1 MCTLTELRYINRLL
15 SYHRNIHYR
24 GMKVSTLSFMTG
36 MATAIQF
43 FVNTGMIS
51 SINGAGV
58 YTLPDSTQCL
68 VRLGSPADNF
78 TYSAPN
84 GSIDDNM
91 GRSLVV
97 SQSNPQAVPYLEFS
111 YGTPIE
117 NFQVSSDGVLSLN
130 GVANGFFACRLQEQ
144 PYGGHSNETYALAF
158 YGEAGTDNRDCINV
172 SITGTSGSATDT
184 TGSTTLSSATDTGVI
199 LPPVTSSTEELTTT
213 STISIIETL
222 TVTPLNSSSET
233 TPTPAAPLS
242 STSEPVDYGV
252 ETTSSVNISEPYM
265 NLNLT
270 GPFMNRTVVTQAPIN
285 GASSLVPTIL
295 GLAPLLGAFIL

>member
-1 MCTLTELRYINRLL
+1 
-15 SYHRNIHYR
+15 
-24 GMKVSTLSFMTG
+24 MKVSTLSFMAG

-68 VRLGSPADNF
+68 VRLGSPATDFVYN
-78 TYSAPN
+78 SAN

-117 NFQVSSDGVLSLN
+117 NFQISSDSLLSLN
-130 GVANGFFACRLQEQ
+130 GVTNGFYACRLQEQ
-144 PYGGHSNETYALAF
+144 PYGGRSNETYALAF
-158 YGEAGTDNRDCINV
+158 YGEAESDNRDCIRV
-172 SITGTSGSATDT
+172 SISGTSGPV
-184 TGSTTLSSATDTGVI
+184 TGTISSTTTMSTATDTGVI
-199 LPPVTSSTEELTTT
+199 LPPATTSTEELTTT
-213 STISIIETL
+213 STVSIIETL
-222 TVTPLNSSSET
+222 TVTPINSTTSEV
-233 TPTPAAPLS
+233 TPTPAAPFS
-242 STSEPVDYGV
+242 SISEPVDYGV
-252 ETTSSVNISEPYM
+252 QTTSSVNISEPYM

-270 GPFMNRTVVTQAPIN
+270 GPFMNRTVVTQAPTN
-285 GASSLVPTIL
+285 GASSLVPAL
-295 GLAPLLGAFIL
+295 FGLTPLLGVFIL